1 MLRFF
6 AKNLKEFYLQREVFY
21 IAGYDPKSYRF
32 YYDLFKN
39 NLKAYSAQFK
49 LKTHMSKIEKNEL
62 FPFFNISCEEAQT
75 KYHFL
80 TWNDIVK
87 KNWSQNYKDAL
98 ADCYSFFRIY
108 AVSGLFIKFGKES
121 IYQLIT
127 GFYPFFYVLFSLLFS
142 LGLALG
148 SFVFLQNHTHFV
160 LALIIGVFLGFL
172 LNHFLFKLG
181 KKLAV
186 FWIARIC
193 AFCATWQEKKKGL
206 MDERIVLFANTIVRS
221 LKANATQEPYELIL
235 VAHSVGSI
243 VCIEVLECILRQNLE
258 PSLLNKLKILTLGE
272 CIPLTSY
279 QKKADEFR
287 KKLEFVSRFDLKW
300 YDYTSIIDG
309 ACFPQVD
316 FFRTSGVEAK
326 FTPLFL
332 NPKFHTL
339 YEKNAYKKIKRDKNK
354 AHFLYLYSVGIKGDY
369 DFFAFIVKPKFLE
382 EKVKI

>member
-1 MLRFF
+1 MD
-6 AKNLKEFYLQREVFY
+6 REVFY

-32 YYDLFKN
+32 YYDLFKK
-39 NLKAYSAQFK
+39 NLKDYSHTFNIKAD
-49 LKTHMSKIEKNEL
+49 LSKIEKNEQ
-62 FPFFNISCEEAQT
+62 FPFFKISCEGVQT

-87 KNWSQNYKDAL
+87 KNWSENYKDAL

-108 AVSGLFIKFGKES
+108 TITGLFIKFGKES

-127 GFYPFFYVLFSLLFS
+127 GYYPFFYVLFSLLFS
-142 LGLALG
+142 LVLAFG
-148 SFVFLQNHTHFV
+148 SFAFLQNYMHFS
-160 LALIIGVFLGFL
+160 LAIIIGCFLGFL

-193 AFCATWQEKKKGL
+193 AFCATWQDKKTGT
-206 MDERIVLFANTIVRS
+206 MQERIKLFANTIVDK
-221 LKANATQEPYELIL
+221 LKQNENKQDYELVL
-235 VAHSVGSI
+235 VAHSVGTI
-243 VCIEVLECILRQNLE
+243 VCIEVLECILRQNLDL
-258 PSLLNKLKILTLGE
+258 SLLRKLKILTLGE
-272 CIPLTSY
+272 CIPLVSY

-316 FFRTSGVEAK
+316 FFRTSGVNAK
-326 FTPLFL
+326 FTPPFL
-332 NPKFHTL
+332 SAKFHTL
-339 YEKNAYKKIKRDKNK
+339 YKKHEYKKIKRDKNK
-354 AHFLYLYSVGIKGDY
+354 AHFLYLYSISIKGDY
-369 DFFAFIVKPKFLE
+369 DFFSFIIMPKFLE

>member
-1 MLRFF
+1 MH
-6 AKNLKEFYLQREVFY
+6 REVFY

-32 YYDLFKN
+32 YYDLFKR
-39 NLKAYSAQFK
+39 NLKDYSSLFD
-49 LKTHMSKIEKNEL
+49 LETDISKIDTSKE
-62 FPFFNISCEEAQT
+62 FPYFEIDCKEIKT

-98 ADCYSFFRIY
+98 IDCYSFFRIY
-108 AVSGLFIKFGKES
+108 TITGLFIKFGKES

-127 GFYPFFYVLFSLLFS
+127 GFYPFFYVLFSLIF
-142 LGLALG
+142 
-148 SFVFLQNHTHFV
+148 SFVLAFTSFIFLQNYIHSFLAILVGIV
-160 LALIIGVFLGFL
+160 LGVL
-172 LNHFLFKLG
+172 LNQFLFKLG

-193 AFCATWQEKKKGL
+193 AFCATWQDKKRGD
-206 MDERIVLFANTIVRS
+206 MEERIKLFAKTITQT
-221 LKANATQEPYELIL
+221 LKENEKSADFELIL
-235 VAHSVGSI
+235 VAHSVGTI
-243 VCIEVLECILRQNLE
+243 VCIEVLECILKQNLDVN
-258 PSLLNKLKILTLGE
+258 LLTKLKILTLGE

-279 QKKADEFR
+279 QRKADEFR

-326 FTPLFL
+326 FTPPFL
-332 NPKFHTL
+332 SAKFHTL
-339 YEKNAYKKIKRDKNK
+339 YEKNEYKKIKRDKNK
-354 AHFLYLYSVGIKGDY
+354 AHFLYLYSPKIKGEY
-369 DFFAFIVKPKFLE
+369 DFFSFIVAPKFLE
-382 EKVKI
+382 EKVRI